1 MKPELIVLIRGEC
14 MVIKLVTHLS
24 TFLLMQRT
32 SMLSFP
38 LKDSVPSL
46 LMAHMPIYST
56 KERPGNSSSLWKQGC
71 RSQSL
76 CLNKLGSIK
85 SLLTI

>member
-1 MKPELIVLIRGEC
+1 MKPELIVLIRGEY

-46 LMAHMPIYST
+46 LMAHMPYIPQKKGQETQEPY
-56 KERPGNSSSLWKQGC
+56 GNRDAEASPFA
-71 RSQSL
+71 
-76 CLNKLGSIK
+76 
-85 SLLTI
+85 